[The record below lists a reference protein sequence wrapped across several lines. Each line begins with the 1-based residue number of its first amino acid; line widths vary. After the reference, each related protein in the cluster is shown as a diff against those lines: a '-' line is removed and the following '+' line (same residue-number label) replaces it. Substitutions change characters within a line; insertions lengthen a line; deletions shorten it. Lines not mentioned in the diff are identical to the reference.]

1 MKWKFIYFEFCDFS
15 RGVKR
20 KSSEDNAKKIS
31 RKKVDQNANNGGST
45 VNLEEEKAGKQMG
58 KKKSDKRSMAEKKL
72 DKAKAWRRSTIR
84 KKTVDLSDDDNDDD
98 FEISAND
105 KEIIAFKGCIKPM
118 DDVAQV
124 GFPSGNL
131 KCDLDNGAGRLEVE
145 CPNELDNDR
154 IGSEHD
160 EMRAGHAHAKNDK
173 MPQLST
179 GSTISRNNSEEND
192 DDFFCTQNIS
202 NFLPS
207 STPTRD
213 FRAPSA
219 NLAVSKTKRS
229 TLATSVPPPPSC
241 DLDDILNDDIQMD
254 DLLNVSRKIEN
265 DTHFSDRYEVPLSFT
280 KAHTSASRS
289 NEAKE
294 VDSKTIERALDYN
307 LKYLDPLDKSD
318 EFNNGNSEGFEI
330 SSSKHN
336 IHVNNGEISNLDL
349 FGDSLIVDFEDDFD
363 DCPSPPVVSQCNLSD
378 VKDHEK
384 RSKTMNSSLGTKND
398 VIETKNENIGKN
410 LDIERSRAMNFSL
423 GTKNDVFGTK
433 YHNDGKNID
442 TERSKTMNSSLGTKN
457 DVVETK
463 NENFGKNLDIERSR
477 TMNSSFGT
485 KNDVVG
491 TQYHNGGKNIDTER
505 SKTMNSSLGTKN
517 DVVETKNENIGKNLN
532 TERSRTMNFSLGT
545 KNNVV
550 GTQYHNGGKNI
561 DTERS
566 KTMNSSLGTKI
577 DVVETKNKAV
587 GKNID
592 TEFHDMIS
600 TCDDTRTSMFGLQ
613 GNKANVVRTVQ
624 RNLKHDSSDVD
635 YLHDVD
641 ELAFQL
647 ADYEVFD
654 DESNFE
660 SPLPMPSLKSRLQNR
675 RGDIT
680 GKSALKTNVDPEMK
694 GTVEVERNS
703 VKNFNEYKTPCPGE
717 PIKEDNICCR
727 SVNSANNTVNSSV
740 EFGDTHAQGVD
751 SHMEGDSPKLNN
763 IRRRKKV
770 IGRITDDSPTPIKE
784 NGVSMVDSSDDEFDS
799 CILRRRKAKKIMVFK
814 SPPVKQQN
822 QSSDEDFE
830 YGKFCIFP

>member
-1 MKWKFIYFEFCDFS
+1 M
-15 RGVKR
+15 KR
-20 KSSEDNAKKIS
+20 KSSEDNAKKIF
-31 RKKVDQNANNGGST
+31 RKKVDKNANNGGST

-84 KKTVDLSDDDNDDD
+84 KKTVDLYDDDNDDD
-98 FEISAND
+98 FEILAND
-105 KEIIAFKGCIKPM
+105 KEIIAFKGCIKQM
-118 DDVAQV
+118 DDVAKV
-124 GFPSGNL
+124 GSPSGNL

-179 GSTISRNNSEEND
+179 GSTISRNNSEDND

-219 NLAVSKTKRS
+219 NLVVSKTKRS
-229 TLATSVPPPPSC
+229 TLAASVPPPPSC

-265 DTHFSDRYEVPLSFT
+265 DTHFSDRYEVPLSVT
-280 KAHTSASRS
+280 KARTSASRS

-318 EFNNGNSEGFEI
+318 ELHNGNSEGFEI

-349 FGDSLIVDFEDDFD
+349 FGDSLMVDFEDDFD

-378 VKDHEK
+378 VKHHEK
-384 RSKTMNSSLGTKND
+384 RSNTMNSSLGTKND
-398 VIETKNENIGKN
+398 VVETKNENIGKN
-410 LDIERSRAMNFSL
+410 LDIERSRTMNFSL
-423 GTKNDVFGTK
+423 GTKNDVVGTQ
-433 YHNDGKNID
+433 YHKDGKNID

-463 NENFGKNLDIERSR
+463 NEIIGKNLDTERSR
-477 TMNSSFGT
+477 AMNFSLGT

-491 TQYHNGGKNIDTER
+491 TQYHNGGKNIDTEISKTMNSSLGTKNSVVGTKNENIGKNLDTER
-505 SKTMNSSLGTKN
+505 SWTMNSSLGTKN
-517 DVVETKNENIGKNLN
+517 DVVEMKD
-532 TERSRTMNFSLGT
+532 
-545 KNNVV
+545 
-550 GTQYHNGGKNI
+550 KNI
-561 DTERS
+561 
-566 KTMNSSLGTKI
+566 
-577 DVVETKNKAV
+577 

-600 TCDDTRTSMFGLQ
+600 TCDDARTSMFGLQ
-613 GNKANVVRTVQ
+613 RNKANDVWTVQ
-624 RNLKHDSSDVD
+624 RNLKHDSSDID

-647 ADYEVFD
+647 AGYEVFD

-680 GKSALKTNVDPEMK
+680 GKLALKTNVDPVMK

-740 EFGDTHAQGVD
+740 EFGGTHAQGAD

-770 IGRITDDSPTPIKE
+770 IGRITDDSPIPIKE

-830 YGKFCIFP
+830 YGKFFIFS